1 MQTIISVLVFVTV
14 FVLTLSVWALRQDRA
29 RARKRKLIR
38 SIVSDGGGM
47 GTVAGAG
54 EGAGGQ
60 ATRLVGRLAEWIDM
74 TPLELLIQSSGAS
87 ITVERFLVASAAL
100 GGAALMLPLL
110 FFPHPV
116 LVAAAPAAGACIPWG
131 VLRITRKRTE
141 NALVQQLPEAIDTV
155 VRSLRA
161 GQSVDSAMQEISSG
175 LPAPVGTQF
184 TIIREE
190 IAMGLPFETA
200 LRNFQRRFPRVV
212 DINLLCVAFI
222 IQRETGGN
230 LAEILASLAAT
241 IRDRFRVK
249 RQVRVSSSEA
259 RASAIILGALPAAFA
274 LITWAMKPDY
284 IDVFLTHPVGKKLF
298 FAVIALELAGFLA
311 MRRLSKVEV

>member
-14 FVLTLSVWALRQDRA
+14 FALSISFQSLRQDRA
-29 RARKRKLIR
+29 KARKRKLIR
-38 SIVSDGGGM
+38 SIISAGGRGGFVADAKEDGG
-47 GTVAGAG
+47 
-54 EGAGGQ
+54 
-60 ATRLVGRLAEWIDM
+60 RLAARLYGRLAERIDK

-87 ITVERFLVASAAL
+87 ITVERFLSASVAL
-100 GGAALMLPLL
+100 GLAALMLPFL

-116 LVAAAPAAGACIPWG
+116 LVAAAPVAGACIPWG
-131 VLRITRKRTE
+131 VLKVMRTRTE
-141 NALVQQLPEAIDTV
+141 NALVRQLPEAIDTV

-175 LPAPVGTQF
+175 LPAPIGTQF

-190 IAMGLPFETA
+190 IAMGLSFETA
-200 LRNFQRRFPRVV
+200 LRNFQRRFPSVV
-212 DINLLCVAFI
+212 DINMLCVAFI

-230 LAEILASLAAT
+230 LAEILAGLAAT
-241 IRDRFRVK
+241 IRDRFRLK
-249 RQVRVSSSEA
+249 RQVQVSSSEA

-284 IDVFLTHPVGKKLF
+284 IDVFLTHPIGKKLF
-298 FAVIALELAGFLA
+298 LAVVVMELAGFLI
-311 MRRLSKVEV
+311 MRRLSRVEV